1 MAELQL
7 GNIKPAGNDLVVV
20 DSKYVKGGYVVVADA
35 DERDNLNGTSH
46 EGLNIVDGSLCY
58 CVKEATFYQ
67 YDGSEKRWYVAVVN
81 KATEAAEAAE
91 ADHADKADKAT
102 KADQLKIGTKYYTV
116 NVSSTDVLV
125 FEEV

>member
-7 GNIKPAGNDLVVV
+7 GNIKPAGADNVVV
-20 DSKYVKGGYVVVADA
+20 DGKYVKGGYFTVANIE
-35 DERDNLNGTSH
+35 ERDALTATK
-46 EGLNIVDGSLCY
+46 EEKNIVDGSLCY
-58 CVKEATFYQ
+58 CQEDSVFYK
-67 YDGSEKRWYVAVVN
+67 YASGNWSIAEFD
-81 KATEAAEAAE
+81 KAIYART